1 MRGANNLQRQLR
13 VLEQRH
19 NVTLSGPHRVPL
31 TSQPDHPTLILEGI
45 ASTSAIDID
54 RVSFAPF
61 CFGPSLPASLPLLLE
76 HQRPAGTATL
86 SYDAQGGLRVRTSP
100 LSGDAAR
107 YAAFSIAVRNIQ
119 FHLRHADRKDFHF
132 TVTAAELTECSLT
145 EYPHLD
151 AARVLQ
157 RLRPNPQV
165 EFYTHAQRGFENI
178 GRQLAIIQS
187 QMEARR

>member
-1 MRGANNLQRQLR
+1 MKITLWEYHRDVCRPEEH
-13 VLEQRH
+13 EQ
-19 NVTLSGPHRVPL
+19 PAKM
-31 TSQPDHPTLILEGI
+31 TSSTVLILV
-45 ASTSAIDID
+45 T
-54 RVSFAPF
+54 PQ
-61 CFGPSLPASLPLLLE
+61 L
-76 HQRPAGTATL
+76 
-86 SYDAQGGLRVRTSP
+86 
-100 LSGDAAR
+100 
-107 YAAFSIAVRNIQ
+107 
-119 FHLRHADRKDFHF
+119 
-132 TVTAAELTECSLT
+132 VTAAELTECSLT